1 MNIAI
6 IIPAFNPTDSF
17 LSLLK
22 TISTISK
29 LTIIIIDD
37 GSFPEIIIKNPEII
51 ILRNKQNQGK
61 GFSLLKAFNYAQE
74 NGFTH
79 AVTLDADSQHDPKL
93 IEMFLEVNENIS
105 LVLGTRNF
113 GKDMPCHRRIS
124 NKLTSL
130 IISFLCGDTIQDSQ
144 CGYRRYKLID
154 VCSEIFIETGFQFE
168 SEILIKLLR
177 KKCSYHQI
185 DIPTIYGKEK
195 SSINNIIDTLKFIR
209 LILRSII
216 KYSP

>member
-6 IIPAFNPTDSF
+6 IIPAFNPPESF
-17 LSLLK
+17 LSLLT

-61 GFSLLKAFNYAQE
+61 GFSLLKGFKYAQE
-74 NGFTH
+74 NDFTH
-79 AVTLDADSQHDPKL
+79 AVTLDADSQHDPRL
-93 IEMFLEVNENIS
+93 IKYFLEINEEIS
-105 LVLGTRNF
+105 LVLGVRKF
-113 GKDMPCHRRIS
+113 EKDMPYHRRIS

-130 IISFLCGDTIQDSQ
+130 IISLLSSETIQDSQ

-154 VCSEIFIETGFQFE
+154 IESEMFIETGFQFE
-168 SEILIKLLR
+168 SEILIILLR
-177 KKCSYHQI
+177 KKQTRNGS
-185 DIPTIYGKEK
+185 K
-195 SSINNIIDTLKFIR
+195 
-209 LILRSII
+209 
-216 KYSP
+216 

>member
-6 IIPAFNPTDSF
+6 IIPAFNPPESF

-22 TISTISK
+22 TISTIYE

-37 GSFPEIIIKNPEII
+37 GSFPKIIIKNPEII

-61 GFSLLKAFNYAQE
+61 GFSLLKAFKYAQE
-74 NGFTH
+74 NDFTH

-93 IEMFLEVNENIS
+93 IEMFLEVNENIT
-105 LVLGTRNF
+105 LVLGARKF
-113 GKDMPCHRRIS
+113 EKDMPYHRRIS
-124 NKLTSL
+124 NNLTSW
-130 IISFLCGDTIQDSQ
+130 IISFLSGATIKDSQ
-144 CGYRRYKLID
+144 CGYRRYKLND
-154 VCSEIFIETGFQFE
+154 MCSEIFIETGFQFE
-168 SEILIKLLR
+168 SEILIKILR
-177 KKCSYHQI
+177 KKCSYHQV
-185 DIPTIYGKEK
+185 DIPTIYGNEK

-216 KYSP
+216 KY

>member
-6 IIPAFNPTDSF
+6 IIPAFNPPESF
-17 LSLLK
+17 SSLLETIC
-22 TISTISK
+22 TISN

-37 GSFPEIIIKNPEII
+37 GSIPEIIIKNTKII
-51 ILRNKQNQGK
+51 ILRNKHNQGK
-61 GFSLLKAFNYAQE
+61 GYSLLKGFKYAQE
-74 NGFTH
+74 NNFTH
-79 AVTLDADSQHDPKL
+79 VVTLDADSQHDPRL
-93 IEMFLEVNENIS
+93 IKMFLEVNEDIS
-105 LVLGTRNF
+105 LVLGARKF
-113 GKDMPCHRRIS
+113 EKDMPYHRRIS

-144 CGYRRYKLID
+144 CGYRRYKLNDI
-154 VCSEIFIETGFQFE
+154 CSEIFIETGFQFE
-168 SEILIKLLR
+168 SEILIRLLR
-177 KKCSYHQI
+177 KKCSYHQV

-216 KYSP
+216 KY

>member
-6 IIPAFNPTDSF
+6 IIPAFNPPDSF
-17 LSLLK
+17 LALLK

-105 LVLGTRNF
+105 LVLGTRKF

-130 IISFLCGDTIQDSQ
+130 IISFLSGEMIQDSQ

-154 VCSEIFIETGFQFE
+154 ICSEKFIETGFQFE

-177 KKCSYHQI
+177 KKCSYHQVG
-185 DIPTIYGKEK
+185 IPTIYGNEK
-195 SSINNIIDTLKFIR
+195 SSINNIIDTLKLIR

-216 KYSP
+216 KY

>member
-1 MNIAI
+1 
-6 IIPAFNPTDSF
+6 
-17 LSLLK
+17 
-22 TISTISK
+22 
-29 LTIIIIDD
+29 LTTIIIDD

-105 LVLGTRNF
+105 LVLGTRKF

-130 IISFLCGDTIQDSQ
+130 IISFLSGEMIQDSQ
-144 CGYRRYKLID
+144 CGYRRYKLNEI
-154 VCSEIFIETGFQFE
+154 CSEIFIETGFQFE

-177 KKCSYHQI
+177 KKCSYHQV
-185 DIPTIYGKEK
+185 DIPTIYAKEK
-195 SSINNIIDTLKFIR
+195 SSINNIIDTLKFLR

-216 KYSP
+216 KY

>member
-6 IIPAFNPTDSF
+6 IIPAFNPPDSF

-37 GSFPEIIIKNPEII
+37 GSFPKIIIKNPEII
-51 ILRNKQNQGK
+51 LLRNKQNQGK

-105 LVLGTRNF
+105 LVLGTRKF
-113 GKDMPCHRRIS
+113 EKDMPYHRRIS
-124 NKLTSL
+124 NKLTSS
-130 IISFLCGDTIQDSQ
+130 IISFLSGQAIQDSQ

-154 VCSEIFIETGFQFE
+154 ICSEQFIETGFQFE
-168 SEILIKLLR
+168 SEILIRLLR
-177 KKCSYHQI
+177 NKCSYHQI
-185 DIPTIYGKEK
+185 DIPTIYGSEK

-216 KYSP
+216 KY

>member
-6 IIPAFNPTDSF
+6 IIPAFNPPESF
-17 LSLLK
+17 SYLLK

-37 GSFPEIIIKNPEII
+37 GSLSEIIINIPEII

-61 GFSLLKAFNYAQE
+61 GFSLLKAFKFAQE
-74 NGFTH
+74 NDFTH

-93 IEMFLEVNENIS
+93 IEMFLEVNEDIS
-105 LVLGTRNF
+105 LVLGKRKFKNN
-113 GKDMPCHRRIS
+113 MPYHRRIS

-130 IISFLCGDTIQDSQ
+130 IISFLSGESIQDSQ

-154 VCSEIFIETGFQFE
+154 IGSELFIESGFQFE

-177 KKCSYHQI
+177 NKYSYVQI

-216 KYSP
+216 KY

>member
-6 IIPAFNPTDSF
+6 IIPAFNPPDSF
-17 LSLLK
+17 LSLLS

-37 GSFPEIIIKNPEII
+37 GSIPEIIIKNPKII

-61 GFSLLKAFNYAQE
+61 GYSLLKGFKYAE
-74 NGFTH
+74 NNDFTH
-79 AVTLDADSQHDPKL
+79 AVTLDADSQHDPRL
-93 IEMFLEVNENIS
+93 IEIFLEVNENVS
-105 LVLGTRNF
+105 LVLGTRKF
-113 GKDMPCHRRIS
+113 ETGMPYHRRIS

-130 IISFLCGDTIQDSQ
+130 IISLLSSETIQDSQ

-154 VCSEIFIETGFQFE
+154 IYSEKFIETGFQFE
-168 SEILIKLLR
+168 SEILIRLLR

-185 DIPTIYGKEK
+185 DIPTIYGNEK

-216 KYSP
+216 KY

>member
-1 MNIAI
+1 MNITI
-6 IIPAFNPTDSF
+6 IIPAFNPPDSF

-37 GSFPEIIIKNPEII
+37 GSFPEIVINNPEII

-61 GFSLLKAFNYAQE
+61 GFSLLKAFNYAHE

-79 AVTLDADSQHDPKL
+79 AVTLDSDSQHDPKL
-93 IEMFLEVNENIS
+93 IKMFLEVNEDIS
-105 LVLGTRNF
+105 LVLGARKF
-113 GKDMPCHRRIS
+113 EKDMPYHRRIS

-130 IISFLCGDTIQDSQ
+130 IISLLSGEMIQDSQ
-144 CGYRRYKLID
+144 CGYRRYKLNEI
-154 VCSEIFIETGFQFE
+154 CSEIFIESGFQFE

-177 KKCSYHQI
+177 KKCTYHQV
-185 DIPTIYGKEK
+185 DVPTIYGSEK
-195 SSINNIIDTLKFIR
+195 SSINNIIDTLRFIR

-216 KYSP
+216 KY

>member
-6 IIPAFNPTDSF
+6 IIPAFNPPDSF
-17 LSLLK
+17 SSLLK
-22 TISTISK
+22 NISTIYK

-37 GSFPEIIIKNPEII
+37 GSIPEIIINNSEII
-51 ILRNKQNQGK
+51 ILRNKQNEGK
-61 GFSLLKAFNYAQE
+61 GFSLLKGFKYAQE
-74 NGFTH
+74 NDFTH
-79 AVTLDADSQHDPKL
+79 AITLDADSQHDPRL

-105 LVLGTRNF
+105 LVLGTRKF
-113 GKDMPCHRRIS
+113 EKDMPYHRRIS

-130 IISFLCGDTIQDSQ
+130 IISFLSGEMIQDSQ
-144 CGYRRYKLID
+144 CGYRRYKLNDI
-154 VCSEIFIETGFQFE
+154 CSEIFIETGFQFE

-177 KKCSYHQI
+177 KKCSYHQVG
-185 DIPTIYGKEK
+185 IPTIYGNEK

-216 KYSP
+216 KY